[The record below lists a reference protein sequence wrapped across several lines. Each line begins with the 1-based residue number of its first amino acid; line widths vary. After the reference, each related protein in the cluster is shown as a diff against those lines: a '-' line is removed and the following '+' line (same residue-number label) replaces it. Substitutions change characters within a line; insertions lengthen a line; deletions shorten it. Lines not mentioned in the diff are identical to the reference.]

1 MTPNQRVVATAA
13 RYVGVRENPLGSN
26 RGPLID
32 QWERH
37 WGMLGEPWCGLYLSA
52 VLRESGVTDVS
63 HPSTWIIVQ
72 RARENGWTTKVPV
85 PGALVV
91 WPVNGG
97 RHVEMLVSQASP
109 GVWNTIGG
117 NVSDSVQRKVRALTD
132 CTLVV
137 SPELRKA
144 QPAIERRY
152 YLEDPKVTPTFYGPW
167 RTKEMRERAISRLSA
182 ENQRLA
188 RRVRTGGKY
197 GFTLGRRV
205 YGPWLD
211 KAGRDQAQKVLERR
225 LGRTLRPFSR
235 VVPQTHS
242 STASAEA
249 LGKTD

>member
-1 MTPNQRVVATAA
+1 MIAQ
-13 RYVGVRENPLGSN
+13 
-26 RGPLID
+26 
-32 QWERH
+32 
-37 WGMLGEPWCGLYLSA
+37 PWCGMFTSA
-52 VLRESGVTDVS
+52 VLREAGVTDVS

-137 SPELRKA
+137 SPELRNA
-144 QPAIERRY
+144 QPAVERRY
-152 YLEDPKVTPTFYGPW
+152 FLEDPKVTPKLYGPW
-167 RTKEMRERAISRLSA
+167 RTKAMRERVIAGLSP

-188 RRVRTGGKY
+188 RRVRIGGKY
-197 GFTLGRRV
+197 AFELGRRL

-211 KAGRDQAQKVLERR
+211 PAGRDNAQKVLERR
-225 LGRTLRPFSR
+225 LGRSLRPFSR
-235 VVPQTHS
+235 VVTQTHS
-242 STASAEA
+242 STARAEA

>member
-1 MTPNQRVVATAA
+1 VATAA

-26 RGPLID
+26 RGPIID
-32 QWERH
+32 QWARY
-37 WGMLGEPWCGLYLSA
+37 WGPQYVGQPWCGMACSA
-52 VLRESGVTDVS
+52 WLRESGVTDVS

-72 RARENGWTTKVPV
+72 RAREKGWTTKVPV
-85 PGALVV
+85 PGALIV

-137 SPELRKA
+137 SPELRNA
-144 QPAIERRY
+144 QPSVERRY
-152 YLEDPKVTPTFYGPW
+152 YLEDPKVTPTLYGPW
-167 RTKEMRERAISRLSA
+167 RTKAQRERVIAGLSA

-188 RRVRTGGKY
+188 RRVRIGGKY
-197 GFTLGRRV
+197 AFTLGRRV

-211 KAGRDQAQKVLERR
+211 QAGRDNAQKVLERR

-235 VVPQTHS
+235 VVTQTHS
-242 STASAEA
+242 SASAEA

>member
-1 MTPNQRVVATAA
+1 M
-13 RYVGVRENPLGSN
+13 
-26 RGPLID
+26 
-32 QWERH
+32 
-37 WGMLGEPWCGLYLSA
+37 YLSA

-137 SPELRKA
+137 SPELRNA
-144 QPAIERRY
+144 QPAVERRY
-152 YLEDPKVTPTFYGPW
+152 FLEDPKVRPKLYGPW

-188 RRVRTGGKY
+188 RRVRIGGKY
-197 GFTLGRRV
+197 AFELGRRL

-211 KAGRDQAQKVLERR
+211 PAGRDNAQKVLERR
-225 LGRTLRPFSR
+225 LGRSLRPFSR
-235 VVPQTHS
+235 AVTQTHS
-242 STASAEA
+242 SASAEA

>member
-1 MTPNQRVVATAA
+1 VTPNQRVVATAA

-37 WGMLGEPWCGLYLSA
+37 WGMIGQPWCGMFTSA
-52 VLRESGVTDVS
+52 VLREAGVTDVS

-72 RARENGWTTKVPV
+72 RAREKGWTTKVPV
-85 PGALVV
+85 PGALIV

-137 SPELRKA
+137 SPELRNA
-144 QPAIERRY
+144 QPAVERRY
-152 YLEDPKVTPTFYGPW
+152 FLEDPKVTPKLYGPW
-167 RTKEMRERAISRLSA
+167 RTKAMRERVIAGLSP

-188 RRVRTGGKY
+188 RRVRIGGKY
-197 GFTLGRRV
+197 AFELGRRF

-211 KAGRDQAQKVLERR
+211 PAGRDNAQKVLERR
-225 LGRTLRPFSR
+225 LGRRLRPFSR
-235 VVPQTHS
+235 AVTQTHS
-242 STASAEA
+242 STARAEA

>member
-1 MTPNQRVVATAA
+1 M
-13 RYVGVRENPLGSN
+13 
-26 RGPLID
+26 
-32 QWERH
+32 
-37 WGMLGEPWCGLYLSA
+37 YLSA
-52 VLRESGVTDVS
+52 VLREAGVTDVS

-72 RARENGWTTKVPV
+72 RAREKGWTTKVPV

-137 SPELRKA
+137 SPELRNA
-144 QPAIERRY
+144 QPAVERRY
-152 YLEDPKVTPTFYGPW
+152 FLEDPRVTPKLYGPW
-167 RTKEMRERAISRLSA
+167 RTKAMRERVIAGLSP

-188 RRVRTGGKY
+188 RRVRIGGKY
-197 GFTLGRRV
+197 AFELGRRL

-211 KAGRDQAQKVLERR
+211 PAGRDNAQKVLERR
-225 LGRTLRPFSR
+225 LGRSLRPFSR
-235 VVPQTHS
+235 AVTQTHS
-242 STASAEA
+242 SAGAEA

>member
-37 WGMLGEPWCGLYLSA
+37 WGMLGEPWCGMYLSA

-137 SPELRKA
+137 SPELRNA
-144 QPAIERRY
+144 QPAVERRY
-152 YLEDPKVTPTFYGPW
+152 FLEDPKVTPTLYGPW
-167 RTKEMRERAISRLSA
+167 RTKAQREKVIAGLSPA
-182 ENQRLA
+182 LREQA
-188 RRVRTGGKY
+188 RRVRVKGRY
-197 GFTLGRRV
+197 AFTLGRRV

-211 KAGRDQAQKVLERR
+211 QAGRDNAQKVLERR
-225 LGRTLRPFSR
+225 LGRALRPFSR
-235 VVPQTHS
+235 VVTQTHS
-242 STASAEA
+242 SAGAEA